1 MKACLF
7 WGIPTINIIFMNI
20 FKYAENICSFSGAY
34 NWWGQFLL
42 IIVELICYGLHYL
55 LAFLMPVLLYK
66 RKKELCFKSWLF
78 VVTAVLAA
86 NVIMLIFELLQAGI
100 DRFPQYM
107 VAPVCIT
114 MGTVII
120 VSTLVCK
127 MSKRQFTGKER
138 ENESK

>member
-20 FKYAENICSFSGAY
+20 FKYAENICSFSGSY

-66 RKKELCFKSWLF
+66 RKKSF
-78 VVTAVLAA
+78 VLKVGC
-86 NVIMLIFELLQAGI
+86 LL
-100 DRFPQYM
+100 
-107 VAPVCIT
+107 
-114 MGTVII
+114 
-120 VSTLVCK
+120 
-127 MSKRQFTGKER
+127 
-138 ENESK
+138 